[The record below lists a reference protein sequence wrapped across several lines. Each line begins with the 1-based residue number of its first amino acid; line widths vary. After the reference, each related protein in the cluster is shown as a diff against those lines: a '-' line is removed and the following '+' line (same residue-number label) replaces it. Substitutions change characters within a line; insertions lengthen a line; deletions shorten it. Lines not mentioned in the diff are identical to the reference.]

1 MLYEAAS
8 AGRASASRWARGA
21 TSFVPSVGVISV
33 LEESTLSI
41 RLSTACTSESSS
53 RSPWVLDQQGRTAS
67 GAHRR
72 RRCATGSPADAL

>member
-1 MLYEAAS
+1 MSCHHEHSLQSSEAGARLRAAMPMLYEAAS

-53 RSPWVLDQQGRTAS
+53 RSP
-67 GAHRR
+67 
-72 RRCATGSPADAL
+72 